1 MTKKHD
7 IIWLDVTDS
16 TNDEAARRISDLD
29 NLSVLSAASQTSG
42 RGQRTNI
49 WISEPG
55 KNLTFPIVL
64 KYRDPGSPDDG
75 TLLPPFEARDQKII
89 SDITAES
96 VISFLRKHGISG
108 TVKLPND
115 ILVNRRKICGILIE
129 HTVRG
134 MYLTHSRVG
143 IGLNVNQ
150 IDFDPSIPAPT
161 SIALQQQKVKDPAH
175 NSGLDLNTCLEDFM
189 DIFTHALLQRL
200 QPDPQP

>member
-55 KNLTFPIVL
+55 KNLTFTIVL
-64 KYRDPGSPDDG
+64 KYRHPGSTDDG
-75 TLLPPFEARDQKII
+75 TLLPTFEAKDQKMI
-89 SDITAES
+89 SDITAAS
-96 VISFLRKHGISG
+96 VISFLRKHGITG
-108 TVKLPND
+108 TVKQPND
-115 ILVNRRKICGILIE
+115 ILADGRKICGILIE

-150 IDFDPSIPAPT
+150 THFDPSIPNPT
-161 SIALQQQKVKDPAH
+161 SMALQLEEKDPVH
-175 NSGLDLNTCLEDFM
+175 NSRLDLNTCLEDFM

-200 QPDPQP
+200 QPDSQP

>member
-55 KNLTFPIVL
+55 KNLTFTIVL
-64 KYRDPGSPDDG
+64 KYRHPGSPDDG
-75 TLLPPFEARDQKII
+75 TLLPPFEARGQKMI
-89 SDITAES
+89 SDITSES
-96 VISFLRKHGISG
+96 AISFLRKHGISG

-115 ILVNRRKICGILIE
+115 ILVNGRKICGILIE
-129 HTVRG
+129 HSVRG

-150 IDFDPSIPAPT
+150 TDFDPSIPNPT
-161 SIALQQQKVKDPAH
+161 SMVLQLEEKDPVH
-175 NSGLDLNTCLEDFM
+175 NSGLDLNSCLEDFM
-189 DIFTHALLQRL
+189 DVFTHALLQRL